1 MNFVTALDRLAIMYE
16 QHLESEHITNP
27 SINLDTI
34 HHNIE
39 KVIKGSSEDV
49 LSSLFQLGGSSG
61 GARPKLF

>member
-1 MNFVTALDRLAIMYE
+1 MYE